1 MLKSKRNVVIVG
13 IVTAVTAA
21 AVLLRKFHWHP
32 RKLFYGK

>member
-21 AVLLRKFHWHP
+21 AVLLRKTHWHP

>member
-21 AVLLRKFHWHP
+21 AVLLRKARWHP